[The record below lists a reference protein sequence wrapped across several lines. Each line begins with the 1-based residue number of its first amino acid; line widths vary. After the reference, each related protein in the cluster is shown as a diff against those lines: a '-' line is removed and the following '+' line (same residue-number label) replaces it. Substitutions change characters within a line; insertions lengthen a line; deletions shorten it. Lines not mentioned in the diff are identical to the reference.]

1 MLGAMAELGEYS
13 GEEHDRIALLVVRLN
28 VDLVVVVGEDA
39 RRLHVSSVNEGSWAG
54 ESVFF
59 ETPEEAYDY
68 LVAHVRPRDV
78 LLVKSS
84 NSANLRFL
92 GDRLGETYA

>member
-1 MLGAMAELGEYS
+1 
-13 GEEHDRIALLVVRLN
+13 
-28 VDLVVVVGEDA
+28 
-39 RRLHVSSVNEGSWAG
+39 VNEGSWAG